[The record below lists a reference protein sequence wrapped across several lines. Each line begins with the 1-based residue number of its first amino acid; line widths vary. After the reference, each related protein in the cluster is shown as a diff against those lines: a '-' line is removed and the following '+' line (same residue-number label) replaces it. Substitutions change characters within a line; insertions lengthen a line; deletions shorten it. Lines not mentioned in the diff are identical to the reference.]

1 MGTARNFCAAGA
13 LSSLQTVEF
22 SSDKGCFHIQQRM
35 AVMGGDDIVVGNK
48 SAVRKSSQTIVGP
61 LNVPARA
68 FRARSD
74 QAAPKID
81 PKIHPRIDRPVICGE
96 MSQQRGHSGAQSTPQ
111 KFLQLVGYRD
121 PNAGPPVKR

>member
-1 MGTARNFCAAGA
+1 M
-13 LSSLQTVEF
+13 V
-22 SSDKGCFHIQQRM
+22 
-35 AVMGGDDIVVGNK
+35 VMGGDDIVVGNK
-48 SAVRKSSQTIVGP
+48 SAVRKSSQTMVGP
-61 LNVPARA
+61 LKVAVGAR
-68 FRARSD
+68 RPRLD

-81 PKIHPRIDRPVICGE
+81 PRIDRRIDRPVICGE

>member
-1 MGTARNFCAAGA
+1 
-13 LSSLQTVEF
+13 
-22 SSDKGCFHIQQRM
+22 M

-48 SAVRKSSQTIVGP
+48 SAVRKSSQTMIGP
-61 LNVPARA
+61 LNVPAGA
-68 FRARSD
+68 FVARSD
-74 QAAPKID
+74 QAAPKIR
-81 PKIHPRIDRPVICGE
+81 PRIGPRIDRPVICGE

>member
-1 MGTARNFCAAGA
+1 
-13 LSSLQTVEF
+13 
-22 SSDKGCFHIQQRM
+22 M

-48 SAVRKSSQTIVGP
+48 SAVRKSSQTMIGP
-61 LNVPARA
+61 LNVPAGA
-68 FRARSD
+68 FGARSD
-74 QAAPKID
+74 QAA

>member
-1 MGTARNFCAAGA
+1 
-13 LSSLQTVEF
+13 
-22 SSDKGCFHIQQRM
+22 M

-48 SAVRKSSQTIVGP
+48 SAVRKSSQTMIGP
-61 LNVPARA
+61 LNVPAGA
-68 FRARSD
+68 FVARSD
-74 QAAPKID
+74 QAALKIR
-81 PKIHPRIDRPVICGE
+81 PRIDRPVICGE